1 MGRFARFRRTDR
13 HLVASRGQ
21 AVSLD
26 GFRLVGERFL
36 DASAEGVLLACDERV
51 ELGEQL
57 VVSFPVPGSELVFD
71 AEAEVVRI
79 VRGERPGDPG
89 YCAGLRFTS
98 FDRAERL
105 ALGVDLRALPL
116 VPRHLRWGTER
127 PVPLRKVKGPVVI
140 RAVVPVGGR
149 DATSGERVRSA

>member
-1 MGRFARFRRTDR
+1 MSRVARFRRTDR
-13 HLVASRGQ
+13 HLVSSRGQ

-51 ELGEQL
+51 ELGEPVL
-57 VVSFPVPGSELVFD
+57 VSFPLPGSDLVFD
-71 AEAEVVRI
+71 AETEVVRI

-98 FDRAERL
+98 FDR
-105 ALGVDLRALPL
+105 RA
-116 VPRHLRWGTER
+116 RR
-127 PVPLRKVKGPVVI
+127 PHRGAQGDAGRTGPCRQDG
-140 RAVVPVGGR
+140 RAGPDVGGDR
-149 DATSGERVRSA
+149 P